1 MKFTPLIK
9 RLCISMAVAVVILVA
24 DYLIGNFIYTLF
36 DDSITLAL
44 TEHFFPHDDTED
56 SDVFHIDASLD
67 KQLAPVLDEYND
79 TIGYIPITDRQKLYD
94 FLSMART
101 ADYRYIFMDIRFE
114 QGTDTPIDSA
124 LFSLITSMPRLVIST
139 HADDNYTI
147 ADSSLLQKA
156 AYADYKSTL
165 FSGFTKYEYIQHG
178 QESVP
183 LRMYRELDGG
193 NIAKHGLIY
202 SSHGSLCNNAQF
214 ITFTADDKTPI
225 KLNDDTYVA
234 PPIKYQ
240 RLGAEILTFYTTPDE
255 IAKLISG
262 KIVIIGDYQN
272 DIHTTYVGPAPGPVI
287 NYHAYRALHDGNH
300 TIKWWRTILLFLIY
314 TTIAYLTIYFNIT
327 AADSRLRRFA
337 ARHST
342 LTFLILAL
350 GWGNL
355 LYILKV
361 IVFLTF
367 HTSLI
372 ISIPAFIF
380 SELGMPSNYKKF
392 KSDIPN

>member
-44 TEHFFPHDDTED
+44 TEHFFPHDDTD
-56 SDVFHIDASLD
+56 DPDVFHIDASLD

-94 FLSMART
+94 FLSMARA
-101 ADYRYIFMDIRFE
+101 ADYRYMFMDIRFE

-193 NIAKHGLIY
+193 NIAQHGLIY

-214 ITFTADDKTPI
+214 ITFTDDDKTST
-225 KLNDDTYVA
+225 KLNDDSTYIA
-234 PPIKYQ
+234 PPIKYR
-240 RLGAEILTFYTTPDE
+240 RLGAEILAFYTPDE

-287 NYHAYRALHDGNH
+287 NYQAYRTLHDGNH

-327 AADSRLRRFA
+327 AADSRIRRFA
-337 ARHST
+337 SRHSI

-350 GWGNL
+350 GWSTL

-361 IVFLTF
+361 IIFLTF

-372 ISIPAFIF
+372 ISIPAFAF
-380 SELGMPSNYKKF
+380 SILGMPSNYKKF